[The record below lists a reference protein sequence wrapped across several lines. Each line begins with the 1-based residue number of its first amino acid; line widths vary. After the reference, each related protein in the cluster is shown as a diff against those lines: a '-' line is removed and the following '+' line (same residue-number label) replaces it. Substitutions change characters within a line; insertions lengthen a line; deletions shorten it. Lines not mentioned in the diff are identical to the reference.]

1 MAVPRKR
8 LQNNTVYVYFCVY
21 ITTDV
26 AGDFLKSFYWD
37 NHSCLQW
44 RLGDLVAGKGQMWK
58 RDQAQS
64 WVENISCGGGKKKK
78 KSDSGKKCET
88 KEPFIYFPKKFH
100 PKIDSSEFMKF
111 AHGQPVNQKWKRTG
125 PVKQAAGEAQSLPAP
140 LLTHQP
146 AWKGLV
152 KFGFLA
158 TASEV
163 DVVLILFVCFCWG
176 KGALLFKHG
185 QLDFQQGTSPPALLY
200 QTLCSSVT
208 WHRYYFFWNYYDDL
222 DVLFSLLPHNWAY
235 LWSIS

>member
-1 MAVPRKR
+1 
-8 LQNNTVYVYFCVY
+8 
-21 ITTDV
+21 
-26 AGDFLKSFYWD
+26 
-37 NHSCLQW
+37 
-44 RLGDLVAGKGQMWK
+44 MWK

-64 WVENISCGGGKKKK
+64 WIENISCGKKKIVIQGRNVRQK
-78 KSDSGKKCET
+78 NHL
-88 KEPFIYFPKKFH
+88 FIFQKKFH
-100 PKIDSSEFMKF
+100 PKIDCSEFTKF
-111 AHGQPVNQKWKRTG
+111 AHGQPVNQKLKWTG

-158 TASEV
+158 TAREV
-163 DVVLILFVCFCWG
+163 DVALGFLFVCFCWG

-208 WHRYYFFWNYYDDL
+208 WH
-222 DVLFSLLPHNWAY
+222 SLLGFFLIIMTIWMFCFHFCNIIGLICEVFLRNSCSKLPRLFWI
-235 LWSIS
+235 L